1 MNIIILNTM
10 IYGVLNP
17 LPTGCHFFNIKDML
31 SHLHKQLLN
40 DYQHDFP
47 LSARPYQDIADMLG
61 VTEAEVLSAFT
72 ELNDNNL
79 ISRIGPVIPPNHIGV
94 SALVAMSVPKQQLQ
108 AVADTVSAY
117 PEVNH
122 NYEREH
128 RLNLW
133 FVVIASDAEHLR
145 AVIDSIEQETSYPA
159 MLLPMLDDFFI
170 DLGFK
175 LDLNND

>member
-1 MNIIILNTM
+1 MLNTM
-10 IYGVLNP
+10 IYGIPNP
-17 LPTGCHFFNIKDML
+17 IPTGCYFFNINDML
-31 SHLHKQLLN
+31 SPLHKRLLN

-47 LSARPYQDIADMLG
+47 LSAQPYRDIADTLG

-72 ELNDNNL
+72 ELSDNNL

-94 SALVAMSVPKQQLQ
+94 SALVAMSVPEQHLQ
-108 AVADTVSAY
+108 TVADIISAY

-128 RLNLW
+128 RFNLW
-133 FVVIASDAEHLR
+133 FVVIASDDEHLR
-145 AVIDSIEQETSYPA
+145 AVIDSIERETSYPA

>member
-1 MNIIILNTM
+1 
-10 IYGVLNP
+10 
-17 LPTGCHFFNIKDML
+17 ML
-31 SHLHKQLLN
+31 SPLHKRLLN

-47 LSARPYQDIADMLG
+47 LSARPYQDIAEQLG
-61 VTEAEVLSAFT
+61 VSEAAVLAAFN
-72 ELNDNNL
+72 ELNDNGF

-94 SALVAMSVPKQQLQ
+94 SALVAMAVPEAQLQ
-108 AVADTVSAY
+108 AVADKISAY

-133 FVVIASDAEHLR
+133 FVVIAADAEHLH
-145 AVIDSIEQETSYPA
+145 AVIKSIEQDTNYPA

-175 LDLNND
+175 LELNHA

>member
-1 MNIIILNTM
+1 
-10 IYGVLNP
+10 
-17 LPTGCHFFNIKDML
+17 ML
-31 SHLHKQLLN
+31 TPLHKQLLN

-47 LSARPYQDIADMLG
+47 IVARPYRQIADALG
-61 VTEAEVLSAFT
+61 VTEAEVLSALT
-72 ELNDNNL
+72 ELDDNNF

-94 SALVAMSVPKQQLQ
+94 SALVAMSVPESQLQ
-108 AVADTVSAY
+108 AVAEKVSTY

-128 RLNLW
+128 RFNLW
-133 FVVIASDAEHLR
+133 FVVIASDAEHLS
-145 AVIDSIEQETSYPA
+145 AVIDAIEQETSYKA
-159 MLLPMLDDFFI
+159 MTLPMLDDFFI

>member
-1 MNIIILNTM
+1 
-10 IYGVLNP
+10 
-17 LPTGCHFFNIKDML
+17 ML
-31 SHLHKQLLN
+31 TPLHKQLLN

-47 LSARPYQDIADMLG
+47 LSPRPYRDIAETLG
-61 VTEAEVLSAFT
+61 VTEADVLSAFD
-72 ELNDNNL
+72 ELNDNNF

-94 SALVAMSVPKQQLQ
+94 SALVAISVPKAELQ
-108 AVADTVSAY
+108 AVADKISAY

-128 RLNLW
+128 RFNLW
-133 FVVIASDAEHLR
+133 FVVIASDAEHLS
-145 AVIDSIEQETSYPA
+145 AVVDTIEQETSYPT
-159 MLLPMLDDFFI
+159 MRLPMLDDFFI

>member
-1 MNIIILNTM
+1 
-10 IYGVLNP
+10 
-17 LPTGCHFFNIKDML
+17 ML
-31 SHLHKQLLN
+31 TTLHKQLLN

-47 LSARPYQDIADMLG
+47 LSARPYRDIADALG

-72 ELNDNNL
+72 ELNDNNF

-94 SALVAMSVPKQQLQ
+94 SALLAMSVPEQQLQ
-108 AVADTVSAY
+108 TVADKISAY

-133 FVVIASDAEHLR
+133 FVVIAADAEHLR
-145 AVIDSIEQETSYPA
+145 AVIEAIELDTAYPA

-175 LDLNND
+175 LELNND

>member
-1 MNIIILNTM
+1 
-10 IYGVLNP
+10 
-17 LPTGCHFFNIKDML
+17 ML
-31 SHLHKQLLN
+31 SLLYKQLLN

-47 LSARPYQDIADMLG
+47 LSARPYQDIADALG

-72 ELNDNNL
+72 ELNDNNF

-94 SALVAMSVPKQQLQ
+94 SALIAMSVPNQELK
-108 AVADTVSAY
+108 AVADIISAY

-133 FVVIASDAEHLR
+133 FVVIASDARHLQ
-145 AVIDSIEQETSYPA
+145 AVIESIEQETSYKA
-159 MLLPMLDDFFI
+159 MQLPMLDDFFI

-175 LDLNND
+175 LDLNHA